1 MSVIYKYSSIAT
13 LLAASAE
20 ARREPAK
27 QLGIDI
33 FDEVFID
40 IKGRQVLLHGVNM
53 IVLDDPYIP
62 SLEGAFDPEWS
73 VTEQDLKNLN
83 DWGINFV
90 RLGAPWEAV
99 EKFTGLYDT
108 EYLEKL
114 ERLVNRLGQSGIHVM
129 LDAHLTNL
137 S

>member
-1 MSVIYKYSSIAT
+1 MIA
-13 LLAASAE
+13 L
-20 ARREPAK
+20 
-27 QLGIDI
+27 
-33 FDEVFID
+33 
-40 IKGRQVLLHGVNM
+40 N
-53 IVLDDPYIP
+53 DPYIP
-62 SLEGAFDPEWS
+62 TLEGEFDPEFS
-73 VTEQDLKNLN
+73 VTDQDLKNLN

-129 LDAHLTNL
+129 LDAHLENL
-137 S
+137 SQQFCGSGIPKFYVDYRKLEHNCSAYEPDLQYFLGLCIP